1 MLTESEASTQAE
13 WRYRDVLRQNFS
25 NHRFSSILHRFV
37 PFNELLPVLVS
48 VVM

>member
-13 WRYRDVLRQNFS
+13 WRYCDVLRQNFS